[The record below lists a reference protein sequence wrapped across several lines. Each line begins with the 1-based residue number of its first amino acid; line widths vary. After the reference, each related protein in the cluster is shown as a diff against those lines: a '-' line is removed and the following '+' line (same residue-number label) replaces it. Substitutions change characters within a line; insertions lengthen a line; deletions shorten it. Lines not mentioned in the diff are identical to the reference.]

1 MDEQNENIFIE
12 KNEEKYISAIKSK
25 SSELEILEFIKIIG
39 YNQYMFIKQLSN
51 NYYIS
56 GGKHELNLYDP
67 LYILKTTIK
76 LYDLITSYYY
86 IYEINCNYSEIRIAI
101 FCTNE
106 YYVVTIDLNNFEKN
120 ISKKYLSINLSL
132 QNIFFQDEKEN
143 KYINTGNNGLYK
155 ITNNLNSRIVEKA
168 FMKESSFVSGI
179 EIDNN
184 ISALTSNSI
193 IPFGEDK
200 LILYNEYTNVIKKE
214 INDYSFRISSNC
226 LSLMENV
233 KEGIKY
239 KILLCACKKYSKRQK
254 NGILLVNI
262 SKLDDSRT
270 TNELFYETGP
280 FEVDCFCPISIV
292 ENKNNE
298 NRKDIAK
305 EKNIE
310 IIKTEFF
317 FVGGFDEDKR
327 EGMIKLFKINY
338 NNEIDIEFIQDIITN
353 DKNDDD
359 NNKFEG
365 FGRSITSII
374 QSSILGNILVTSL
387 DGNVYLFK
395 PPNINYFLNNNYL

>member
-1 MDEQNENIFIE
+1 MNI
-12 KNEEKYISAIKSK
+12 
-25 SSELEILEFIKIIG
+25 
-39 YNQYMFIKQLSN
+39 
-51 NYYIS
+51 
-56 GGKHELNLYDP
+56 
-67 LYILKTTIK
+67 
-76 LYDLITSYYY
+76 
-86 IYEINCNYSEIRIAI
+86 
-101 FCTNE
+101 
-106 YYVVTIDLNNFEKN
+106 NFEKN

-132 QNIFFQDEKEN
+132 QNIFFHDEKEN

-298 NRKDIAK
+298 NRKDIAI
-305 EKNIE
+305 EKNIK
-310 IIKTEFF
+310 INKTEFF

-374 QSSILGNILVTSL
+374 QSSILGNILVTTL
-387 DGNVYLFK
+387 EGNVYLFK